1 MFLLTFSLPAILPH
15 CTIQSLLATLANPA
29 SALKRPKETQ
39 RSLRPFSSCE
49 WNSFAICPGRKQH
62 FDLNE
67 WQMATIRSER
77 DYWEGVV
84 YGKCLRV
91 CVHVCEHE
99 SVYLF
104 GIFRRVCSDP
114 SLKGS
119 LQDLFMGP
127 SKRWAMF
134 RRNFNKSPAHTL
146 LHRIIAGICVCV
158 YALLLYMTLVALNS
172 KNKMASCPTLCM
184 CVSISIGLC
193 VY

>member
-1 MFLLTFSLPAILPH
+1 MNEIALQFVLAENSILISMNGKWLPLEVRGI
-15 CTIQSLLATLANPA
+15 IGRGWFMANA
-29 SALKRPKETQ
+29 
-39 RSLRPFSSCE
+39 C
-49 WNSFAICPGRKQH
+49 
-62 FDLNE
+62 
-67 WQMATIRSER
+67 
-77 DYWEGVV
+77 
-84 YGKCLRV
+84 V

-146 LHRIIAGICVCV
+146 LYRIIAGICVCV

-172 KNKMASCPTLCM
+172 KNKMASCPTLYM
-184 CVSISIGLC
+184 CVSISIVLC

>member
-1 MFLLTFSLPAILPH
+1 MNEIALQFVLAENSILILMNGKWLPLEVRGI
-15 CTIQSLLATLANPA
+15 IGRGWFMANA
-29 SALKRPKETQ
+29 
-39 RSLRPFSSCE
+39 C
-49 WNSFAICPGRKQH
+49 
-62 FDLNE
+62 
-67 WQMATIRSER
+67 M
-77 DYWEGVV
+77 
-84 YGKCLRV
+84 

-146 LHRIIAGICVCV
+146 LYRIIAGICVCV
-158 YALLLYMTLVALNS
+158 CVCIASLYDIGCTEQQEQDGILPNLIHVCIYIYRSVCVLMTS
-172 KNKMASCPTLCM
+172 M
-184 CVSISIGLC
+184 C
-193 VY
+193 